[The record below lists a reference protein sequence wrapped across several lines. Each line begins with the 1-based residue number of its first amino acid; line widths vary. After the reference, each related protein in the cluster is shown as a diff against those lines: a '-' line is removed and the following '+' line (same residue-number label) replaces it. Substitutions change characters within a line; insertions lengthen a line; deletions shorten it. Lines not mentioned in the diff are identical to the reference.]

1 MIDSVLTKTKKRTL
15 NPRWEEEFLFR
26 VKPADHKLVLE
37 VFDENRLTRDDFL
50 GRVDRYVA
58 SFEPDVMLM
67 FPGRVDLPLSSL
79 PREQETRTI
88 NNKYYILQPRS
99 ARSKVRQFEDVCF
112 GSLVIGY

>member
-50 GRVDRYVA
+50 GRVDRY
-58 SFEPDVMLM
+58 FKPDVMLM

-112 GSLVIGY
+112 GSSVIGY

>member
-1 MIDSVLTKTKKRTL
+1 MTKTKKRTL

-50 GRVDRYVA
+50 GRVDSHIT
-58 SFEPDVMLM
+58 SFEPDVMLR

-99 ARSKVRQFEDVCF
+99 ARSKVRQFEDVCC
-112 GSLVIGY
+112 GSSVIGY

>member
-1 MIDSVLTKTKKRTL
+1 MTKTKKRTL

-50 GRVDRYVA
+50 GRVDGFVA
-58 SFEPDVMLM
+58 FFKPDVMLR

-112 GSLVIGY
+112 GSSVIGY

>member
-1 MIDSVLTKTKKRTL
+1 MIDSVFTKTKKRTL

-50 GRVDRYVA
+50 GRVDGFVA
-58 SFEPDVMLM
+58 FFKPDVMLM

-112 GSLVIGY
+112 GSSVIGY

>member
-1 MIDSVLTKTKKRTL
+1 
-15 NPRWEEEFLFR
+15 
-26 VKPADHKLVLE
+26 
-37 VFDENRLTRDDFL
+37 
-50 GRVDRYVA
+50 
-58 SFEPDVMLM
+58 MLM

-112 GSLVIGY
+112 GSSVIGY

>member
-1 MIDSVLTKTKKRTL
+1 MDTY
-15 NPRWEEEFLFR
+15 
-26 VKPADHKLVLE
+26 
-37 VFDENRLTRDDFL
+37 
-50 GRVDRYVA
+50 YVA
-58 SFEPDVMLM
+58 SFEPDVMLR

-112 GSLVIGY
+112 GSSVPAY

>member
-26 VKPADHKLVLE
+26 VKPADHKLIME

-50 GRVDRYVA
+50 GNSYARLLESIHL
-58 SFEPDVMLM
+58 SFHLL
-67 FPGRVDLPLSSL
+67 FLGRVELPLSSL
-79 PREQETRTI
+79 PREQDSRTI

-99 ARSKVRQFEDVCF
+99 ARSKVNNGTF
-112 GSLVIGY
+112 

>member
-99 ARSKVRQFEDVCF
+99 ARSKVRQFEDVCIC
-112 GSLVIGY
+112 SSVIGY

>member
-1 MIDSVLTKTKKRTL
+1 M
-15 NPRWEEEFLFR
+15 FR

-50 GRVDRYVA
+50 GRVDSNVT
-58 SFEPDVMLM
+58 SFKPDVMLM

-112 GSLVIGY
+112 CSSVPAY

>member
-1 MIDSVLTKTKKRTL
+1 M
-15 NPRWEEEFLFR
+15 FR

-58 SFEPDVMLM
+58 SFKPDVMLM

-99 ARSKVRQFEDVCF
+99 ARSKVRQFEDVSIC
-112 GSLVIGY
+112 SSVIGY